1 MQLSEILDN
10 RFTFFQQFSYIPMTW
25 FPRPWVEK
33 NQNAVRSRKV
43 TTRPGVGKAH
53 NTSSCREKSQ
63 RGLRSRKITTRP
75 GVGKSHNASS
85 CREKITTLA
94 GEHGCGLCG
103 LLLEGSE
110 MSLQRFF
117 GYVLRARLVN
127 LQFSKTAFFLK
138 RGATE

>member
-1 MQLSEILDN
+1 MQLSEKINN
-10 RFTFFQQFSYIPMTW
+10 RFPFFFTVFIYTSDLVPT
-25 FPRPWVEK
+25 PLGREK
-33 NQNAVRSRKV
+33 SQHGLRSRKV
-43 TTRPGVGKAH
+43 TTRPGVGKSH
-53 NTSSCREKSQ
+53 NT
-63 RGLRSRKITTRP
+63 
-75 GVGKSHNASS
+75 SS

-117 GYVLRARLVN
+117 GFVLRARFVN

-138 RGATE
+138 RGAAE

>member
-1 MQLSEILDN
+1 MQLSENLDN
-10 RFTFFQQFSYIPMTW
+10 RFPFFFTAFIYTGDLVPM
-25 FPRPWVEK
+25 PL
-33 NQNAVRSRKV
+33 
-43 TTRPGVGKAH
+43 G
-53 NTSSCREKSQ
+53 REKSQ
-63 RGLRSRKITTRP
+63 RCLRSRKVTTRP

-85 CREKITTLA
+85 CREKVTTLA

-117 GYVLRARLVN
+117 GFVLRARLIN

-138 RGATE
+138 RGAAE